1 MVLKYKDKE
10 ILTLEDIQRLTVKD
24 LRNILKS
31 NSENAGG
38 MKADLVLKVYALLMR
53 DVVVR
58 SVENTQQTAE
68 NCGEN
73 SGHFKYD
80 ETMRRISALGW
91 STDLRQLPELNFI
104 QLYDYLVVSTRKY
117 RHILLKGTH
126 YKKLKSYQ
134 FFFEGNVKRL
144 ESKVFQG
151 QTYVK
156 ASVVP
161 SMKKNPY
168 RVVVELSPQSDIL
181 RAACTCPA
189 GLGLS
194 GKGKCNHVG
203 GVLFAIEDFTRRGL
217 QRHAEPLSC
226 TSRLSVWVVPRNQSV
241 AAKPLDQVLIRKIRF
256 GKKNIRLQSKVIKF
270 DPRSPNQR
278 TREENS
284 FKILS
289 ESLQNCLPASSFFLF
304 HDIKSN
310 CVEESDPEET
320 NEAPESVPFTDSY
333 DIATE
338 RFKSMVDSYVS
349 SLTITQEE
357 MKRREQ
363 LKDKTKT
370 IFGLKRGNLF

>member
-58 SVENTQQTAE
+58 SVENTQQTAG
-68 NCGEN
+68 NCCEN

-80 ETMRRISALGW
+80 ETMRQISAL
-91 STDLRQLPELNFI
+91 
-104 QLYDYLVVSTRKY
+104 
-117 RHILLKGTH
+117 
-126 YKKLKSYQ
+126 
-134 FFFEGNVKRL
+134 
-144 ESKVFQG
+144 
-151 QTYVK
+151 
-156 ASVVP
+156 
-161 SMKKNPY
+161 
-168 RVVVELSPQSDIL
+168 
-181 RAACTCPA
+181 
-189 GLGLS
+189 
-194 GKGKCNHVG
+194 
-203 GVLFAIEDFTRRGL
+203 
-217 QRHAEPLSC
+217 
-226 TSRLSVWVVPRNQSV
+226 
-241 AAKPLDQVLIRKIRF
+241 
-256 GKKNIRLQSKVIKF
+256 VIKF

-320 NEAPESVPFTDSY
+320 NEAPESVPF
-333 DIATE
+333 
-338 RFKSMVDSYVS
+338 
-349 SLTITQEE
+349 
-357 MKRREQ
+357 
-363 LKDKTKT
+363 
-370 IFGLKRGNLF
+370 